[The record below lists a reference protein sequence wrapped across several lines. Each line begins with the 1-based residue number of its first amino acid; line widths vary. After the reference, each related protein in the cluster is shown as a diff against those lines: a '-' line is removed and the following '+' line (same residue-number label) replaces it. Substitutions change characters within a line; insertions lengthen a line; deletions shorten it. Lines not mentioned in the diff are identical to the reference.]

1 MTFPD
6 HVRPSAPAIS
16 LGGPLPYG
24 FPGDHQMSRRRGR
37 PTRAGTNR
45 YELISCAFGGHAL
58 AGTDVR
64 TITPEDGLIV
74 REFDGLRWYRCLR
87 CDSWIPRPSPDA
99 PVRDTLPPRADIAVP
114 LRGRGLRDRYVLRL
128 IAVERAVHVV
138 VLSGLAVAVFLFIG
152 HRATLRHDYVA
163 IINGLFG
170 SSGGPD
176 ARKGLLGDFRHL
188 FIITPSHLYDIG
200 FLLVAYAT
208 LEAVEMVG
216 LWFTKRWAEYLT
228 FVATTLFVPLEV
240 YELLSGFGWLKL
252 ATLVINLAVVLYLL
266 LGKRLFGLRGG
277 RAADLAR
284 RQADGGWEAIERR
297 PPGGPVGVPGTAS
310 DPAAASANGEPGASA
325 AVGSE
330 PIMRTSA
337 RATPDGT

>member
-1 MTFPD
+1 MD
-6 HVRPSAPAIS
+6 G
-16 LGGPLPYG
+16 LG
-24 FPGDHQMSRRRGR
+24 RGSKGNR
-37 PTRAGTNR
+37 SNRTNRTNRSNRSNRSNR
-45 YELISCAFGGHAL
+45 YELIACGFGGHVL
-58 AGTDVR
+58 TGTDVR
-64 TITPEDGLIV
+64 VIAPGDGLIV
-74 REFDGLRWYRCLR
+74 QEFNDLRWYRCLR
-87 CDSWIPRPSPDA
+87 CDSWIPRLPPDA
-99 PVRDTLPPRADIAVP
+99 PTRDTLPGKDDIEVP

-152 HRATLRHDYVA
+152 HRTTLRHDYVS
-163 IINGLFG
+163 IIDGLFG

-188 FIITPSHLYDIG
+188 FIISPSHLYDIG

-216 LWFTKRWAEYLT
+216 LWFAKRWAEYLT

-240 YELLSGFGWLKL
+240 YELLSSFGWLKL
-252 ATLVINLAVVLYLL
+252 VTFIVNMAVVIYLL

-284 RQADGGWEAIERR
+284 RRADGGWEAIERR
-297 PPGGPVGVPGTAS
+297 PPGGPIAP
-310 DPAAASANGEPGASA
+310 P
-325 AVGSE
+325 
-330 PIMRTSA
+330 RTSVPA
-337 RATPDGT
+337 SPDVT

>member
-1 MTFPD
+1 MRGT
-6 HVRPSAPAIS
+6 ST
-16 LGGPLPYG
+16 
-24 FPGDHQMSRRRGR
+24 RGR
-37 PTRAGTNR
+37 SNR
-45 YELISCAFGGHAL
+45 YELIACAFGGHVL

-64 TITPEDGLIV
+64 VIAPGDGLIV
-74 REFDGLRWYRCLR
+74 REFDELRWYRCLR
-87 CDSWIPRPSPDA
+87 CDSWIPRPPPEA
-99 PVRDTLPPRADIAVP
+99 PTRDTLPGRDDLEVP

-152 HRATLRHDYVA
+152 HRTTLRHDYVS

-176 ARKGLLGDFRHL
+176 ARRGLLGDFRHL
-188 FIITPSHLYDIG
+188 FIISPSHLYDIG

-216 LWFTKRWAEYLT
+216 LWFAKRWAEYLT

-240 YELLSGFGWLKL
+240 YELLSSFGWLKL
-252 ATLVINLAVVLYLL
+252 VTFLVNMAVVIYLL

-284 RQADGGWEAIERR
+284 RRADGGWEAIERR
-297 PPGGPVGVPGTAS
+297 PPGGPVAPPGSVVNTPATAT
-310 DPAAASANGEPGASA
+310 PAA
-325 AVGSE
+325 
-330 PIMRTSA
+330 M
-337 RATPDGT
+337 

>member
-1 MTFPD
+1 MDP
-6 HVRPSAPAIS
+6 PA
-16 LGGPLPYG
+16 
-24 FPGDHQMSRRRGR
+24 
-37 PTRAGTNR
+37 
-45 YELISCAFGGHAL
+45 
-58 AGTDVR
+58 V
-64 TITPEDGLIV
+64 
-74 REFDGLRWYRCLR
+74 
-87 CDSWIPRPSPDA
+87 PDA

-240 YELLSGFGWLKL
+240 YELLSSVRL
-252 ATLVINLAVVLYLL
+252 AEA
-266 LGKRLFGLRGG
+266 GHPRHQPGRGPLP
-277 RAADLAR
+277 AS
-284 RQADGGWEAIERR
+284 RQAPLRAPRWTRRRSGAATGRRWMGGDRTPASRRTGWCARDGL
-297 PPGGPVGVPGTAS
+297 
-310 DPAAASANGEPGASA
+310 
-325 AVGSE
+325 
-330 PIMRTSA
+330 
-337 RATPDGT
+337 

>member
-1 MTFPD
+1 MSSASS
-6 HVRPSAPAIS
+6 PSS
-16 LGGPLPYG
+16 GPCTWW
-24 FPGDHQMSRRRGR
+24 S
-37 PTRAGTNR
+37 
-45 YELISCAFGGHAL
+45 S
-58 AGTDVR
+58 
-64 TITPEDGLIV
+64 
-74 REFDGLRWYRCLR
+74 
-87 CDSWIPRPSPDA
+87 
-99 PVRDTLPPRADIAVP
+99 
-114 LRGRGLRDRYVLRL
+114 
-128 IAVERAVHVV
+128 
-138 VLSGLAVAVFLFIG
+138 SGLAAAVFLFIG

-240 YELLSGFGWLKL
+240 YELLSSFGWLKV

-297 PPGGPVGVPGTAS
+297 PPEDRIDPPGTSAV
-310 DPAAASANGEPGASA
+310 AACRARSLGRHLERLPPQLPTRRDAQFSENVAQVVLDRFSTDVELLGHLGIRQALGNQSRHITFT
-325 AVGSE
+325 VGQVE
-330 PIMRTSA
+330 W
-337 RATPDGT
+337 

>member
-1 MTFPD
+1 M
-6 HVRPSAPAIS
+6 RA
-16 LGGPLPYG
+16 
-24 FPGDHQMSRRRGR
+24 RRGR
-37 PTRAGTNR
+37 SKPDRSHR
-45 YELISCAFGGHAL
+45 YELISCAFGGHVL

-64 TITPEDGLIV
+64 VIAPGDGLIV
-74 REFDGLRWYRCLR
+74 REFNELRWYRCLR
-87 CDSWIPRPSPDA
+87 CDSWIPRPPPEAPTRDA
-99 PVRDTLPPRADIAVP
+99 LPARDDIEVP

-138 VLSGLAVAVFLFIG
+138 VLGGLAAAVFLFIG
-152 HRATLRHDYVA
+152 HRTTLRHDYVS

-188 FIITPSHLYDIG
+188 FIISPSHLYDIG

-216 LWFTKRWAEYLT
+216 LWFAKRWAEYLT

-240 YELLSGFGWLKL
+240 YELFSSFGTLKL
-252 ATLVINLAVVLYLL
+252 VTFIVNMAVVIYLL

-277 RAADLAR
+277 HAADLAR
-284 RQADGGWEAIERR
+284 RRADGGWEAIERR
-297 PPGGPVGVPGTAS
+297 PPDGPSAGPG
-310 DPAAASANGEPGASA
+310 SAG
-325 AVGSE
+325 
-330 PIMRTSA
+330 
-337 RATPDGT
+337 

>member
-1 MTFPD
+1 M
-6 HVRPSAPAIS
+6 RA
-16 LGGPLPYG
+16 
-24 FPGDHQMSRRRGR
+24 RRGR
-37 PTRAGTNR
+37 SKPDRSHR
-45 YELISCAFGGHAL
+45 YELISCAFGGHVL

-64 TITPEDGLIV
+64 VIAPGDGLIV
-74 REFDGLRWYRCLR
+74 REFNELRWYRCLR
-87 CDSWIPRPSPDA
+87 CDSWIPCPPPEAPTRDA
-99 PVRDTLPPRADIAVP
+99 LPARDDIEVP

-138 VLSGLAVAVFLFIG
+138 VLGGLAAAVFLFIG
-152 HRATLRHDYVA
+152 HRTTLRHDYVS

-188 FIITPSHLYDIG
+188 FIISPSHLYDIG

-216 LWFTKRWAEYLT
+216 LWFAKRWAEYLT

-240 YELLSGFGWLKL
+240 YELLSSFGTLKL
-252 ATLVINLAVVLYLL
+252 VTFIVNMAVVIYLL

-277 RAADLAR
+277 HAADLAR
-284 RQADGGWEAIERR
+284 RRADGGWAAIERR
-297 PPGGPVGVPGTAS
+297 PPGGPVVAPG
-310 DPAAASANGEPGASA
+310 SAP
-325 AVGSE
+325 
-330 PIMRTSA
+330 
-337 RATPDGT
+337 